1 MIERGVTRQI
11 TVTRGNFNV
20 IASSIPFTA
29 SKAKFTFRAYPRRES
44 GRRKYIAR
52 AQWRNNS
59 PGDTSY
65 VILSIYPHM
74 SQRSVCWH
82 ALFLRIFSF
91 TSSLVR
97 DYYGAIKFAITLRSR
112 KCMINLSASYGNM

>member
-11 TVTRGNFNV
+11 TVTRGNFSV

-59 PGDTSY
+59 PGGTSY
-65 VILSIYPHM
+65 VKHLRDSIHLPIHADLYVVMNFFDASLLPLS
-74 SQRSVCWH
+74 
-82 ALFLRIFSF
+82 L
-91 TSSLVR
+91 
-97 DYYGAIKFAITLRSR
+97 
-112 KCMINLSASYGNM
+112 